1 MTRIATLAA
10 VLVALAATPA
20 SAALVVSDIG
30 APHVTAPTG
39 TIQLAAMSAYYT
51 AKGQKS
57 GGIKKRQ
64 GEPASQAGTQP
75 SDTRGR
81 N

>member
-10 VLVALAATPA
+10 VLFALAATPA

-30 APHVTAPTG
+30 APHVIAAG
-39 TIQLAAMSAYYT
+39 AVQLAAMMPYYNP
-51 AKGQKS
+51 KGQKA
-57 GGIKKRQ
+57 GDIKKRQ
-64 GEPASQAGTQP
+64 GVPASQAGTQP
-75 SDTRGR
+75 SNPRGR